1 MRVPRGVLRKRKEA
15 EARKDEETN
24 LSTDESF
31 ERERDHMRR
40 AMMPYVNG
48 KRTGREKNE
57 ETEGSDNEGESSG
70 ADGDLEA
77 AKKPSRNQG
86 RRHSVLRKQ

>member
-15 EARKDEETN
+15 EARKDEDTN

-40 AMMPYVNG
+40 AMMPYVG
-48 KRTGREKNE
+48 KRAGREKNE
-57 ETEGSDNEGESSG
+57 ESAGSDNEGESSG

-77 AKKPSRNQG
+77 AKKLHRNQG
-86 RRHSVLRKQ
+86 GRHSVLRKQ